1 MIGMHFADRM
11 AERFGGGSIQ
21 AGDDAAG
28 DAADS
33 AELSGGGN
41 DQRVSLASGVSFETQ
56 ALMMFAIAMAGV
68 VLWHVKIR
76 SPRRPLAA
84 HEVMAPASADHSV
97 MSSVWHRA
105 RGYDAI

>member
-1 MIGMHFADRM
+1 M

-56 ALMMFAIAMAGV
+56 VRDAG
-68 VLWHVKIR
+68 LSTLAA
-76 SPRRPLAA
+76 SPRP
-84 HEVMAPASADHSV
+84 ETMGSAVGRSHSRR
-97 MSSVWHRA
+97 SLPS
-105 RGYDAI
+105 